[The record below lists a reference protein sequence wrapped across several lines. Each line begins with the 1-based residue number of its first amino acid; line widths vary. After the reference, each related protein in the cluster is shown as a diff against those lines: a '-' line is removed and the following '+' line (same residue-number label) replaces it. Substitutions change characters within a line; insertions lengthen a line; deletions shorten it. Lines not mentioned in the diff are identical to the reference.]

1 MHVHLAI
8 VAEVSSADV
17 QKEVD
22 QVPTLRTAFHTF
34 GAKAFVFTELH
45 VVEIPP
51 KPAQQSETVN
61 KAEIA
66 QSDQTAQQI
75 AQLD

>member
-1 MHVHLAI
+1 MRVHFAI

-34 GAKAFVFTELH
+34 GAKAFVLAELH
-45 VVEIPP
+45 VVEIPA
-51 KPAQQSETVN
+51 KQAQRSKRQ
-61 KAEIA
+61 
-66 QSDQTAQQI
+66 
-75 AQLD
+75 

>member
-1 MHVHLAI
+1 MRVHFTI

-17 QKEVD
+17 QKEAN

-34 GAKAFVFTELH
+34 GAKTFVLTELH
-45 VVEIPP
+45 VVEIPNRHS
-51 KPAQQSETVN
+51 AVRETVN

-66 QSDQTAQQI
+66 QSDQTAQKI